1 MSGVMVVRLH
11 GRLLA
16 VKRQGPNGPDRLR
29 REAEVLGGLSHPGLV
44 QLVDVS
50 ATEPIELRTVFVG
63 PASWDRM
70 PPSAPER
77 VAALA
82 AVAATVADLHELDT
96 THGAVHPSHVLTADD
111 DRPVLCGLADAGPAD
126 DDGRA
131 RDLDG
136 LAGLLEDIGGGAE
149 PASVRARIDDLATRC
164 RAGSLDARSLARELD
179 HLARPSPPARTGVLT
194 ALDARR
200 GTRVALVA
208 APLLV
213 GWLALHQMSSPPTSD
228 DPSDAPPGPAE
239 EIASP
244 TVAPASR
251 APSPSTASPST
262 TAPTTTAGPPTTGP
276 MLAPADAG
284 PPPELDHDGRHYTVG
299 QAGDRAV
306 LGDWDCDGIPTVA
319 VLRPATGLVVVF
331 DDWPA
336 PGETSEP
343 LASHE
348 FPGALDLRVEADGG
362 CDALRVDT
370 ADGSLLV
377 RPGEADP
384 AGTP

>member
-131 RDLDG
+131 SDLDG

-200 GTRVALVA
+200 
-208 APLLV
+208 V
-213 GWLALHQMSSPPTSD
+213 GLARPD
-228 DPSDAPPGPAE
+228 E
-239 EIASP
+239 
-244 TVAPASR
+244 
-251 APSPSTASPST
+251 
-262 TAPTTTAGPPTTGP
+262 
-276 MLAPADAG
+276 
-284 PPPELDHDGRHYTVG
+284 
-299 QAGDRAV
+299 DRAV
-306 LGDWDCDGIPTVA
+306 GGVDAEGVADPIRLDPEVEGPRELVGRHRFAGLAGRRPVVEYHHQSGGRPQDRHRRDAVTVPVA
-319 VLRPATGLVVVF
+319 EHRPVTRLPHRVVTPVVVQLGRR
-331 DDWPA
+331 P
-336 PGETSEP
+336 
-343 LASHE
+343 
-348 FPGALDLRVEADGG
+348 RVRRGQH
-362 CDALRVDT
+362 
-370 ADGSLLV
+370 
-377 RPGEADP
+377 RPGGG
-384 AGTP
+384 GTGGGRRCRRGR